1 MMPELATTLSEV
13 CEYVEDL
20 LRLNQSLLGLEE
32 IYYGDQAKIPVT
44 PVACIE
50 PGEKRSSWK
59 GAQRMARVEFEAYV
73 LVYHNDVRSPQ
84 DNRRAA
90 DKLAEDIASVIS
102 SHAQFEG
109 LVISNLVTSVE
120 SGYVDRG
127 STTMRSSRITFQALS
142 QELLPSTG

>member
-1 MMPELATTLSEV
+1 MPELATTLTEV
-13 CEYVEDL
+13 CEYVETL
-20 LRLNQSLLGLEE
+20 LRTNQSLLGLEE
-32 IYYGDQAKIPVT
+32 VFYGDQAKIPVT
-44 PVACIE
+44 PVACVE

-59 GAQRMARVEFEAYV
+59 GAQRMARVEFEGYV
-73 LVYHNDVRSPQ
+73 LVYSCVVGTPQ
-84 DNRRAA
+84 DNRKFA
-90 DKLAEDIASVIS
+90 DKLADDIAALIS

-109 LVISNLVTSVE
+109 LVISNLVTNVE